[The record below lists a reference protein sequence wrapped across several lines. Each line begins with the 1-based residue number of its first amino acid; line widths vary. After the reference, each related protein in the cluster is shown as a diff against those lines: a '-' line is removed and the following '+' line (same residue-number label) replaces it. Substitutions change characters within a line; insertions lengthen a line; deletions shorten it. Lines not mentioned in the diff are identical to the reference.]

1 MNILHGFLLLNALFW
16 SSVWF
21 TQFVGLIVNLV
32 KKEPFNLSFIYPLLT
47 IISWAILAT
56 FWGV

>member
-32 KKEPFNLSFIYPLLT
+32 KKEPFNLSFIYPLLM